1 MLIQKVTRMITKW
14 SIFSERDAFILD
26 AFGRDDLEVQV
37 VADVDVTLGGGDESV
52 VDQVIGLIQSQT
64 LLCNKSRRN

>member
-1 MLIQKVTRMITKW
+1 
-14 SIFSERDAFILD
+14 
-26 AFGRDDLEVQV
+26 VQV

-64 LLCNKSRRN
+64 LLCNKSRWN